1 MSINAAWTEKKR
13 ALDLAPTNLAKAHAL
28 FREGQVMDAAS
39 RQAGAAQGAVRG
51 GKAVL
56 LWARLLQEL

>member
-28 FREGQVMDAAS
+28 FREGQVMDAAKL
-39 RQAGAAQGAVRG
+39 GLPKAQ
-51 GKAVL
+51 
-56 LWARLLQEL
+56 